1 MFEGDK
7 IELNYLYVYSS
18 YKKLNHEYNRRIQS
32 EFNKSNSTSNESN
45 INKYTKI
52 QTNNK
57 NTERNISNKSN
68 IDNT

>member
-7 IELNYLYVYSS
+7 VELNYLYVYSS
-18 YKKLNHEYNRRIQS
+18 YKKLNEIEYYGQNRRIQS
-32 EFNKSNSTSNESN
+32 EFNKPNTSSNESN

-57 NTERNISNKSN
+57 NIK
-68 IDNT
+68 